1 MAYFVPNFSLI
12 IFMKTK
18 KIYLVPPTHNLA
30 RTAKLQVKIEN
41 SFWRSTAKRVS
52 LFSSRLAQNDRKNR
66 IYLISFQ
73 PFLKILKGFS
83 AHAND
88 LACFGSRC
96 VGVCRNLMSPTFL
109 GVFLDVESDKKNRFK
124 FWPLFHPP
132 GPKQFFFYFAH
143 IF

>member
-1 MAYFVPNFSLI
+1 
-12 IFMKTK
+12 MKTK

-41 SFWRSTAKRVS
+41 SFWRSAAKRVS

-109 GVFLDVESDKKNRFK
+109 DVFLDVESDKKNRFN
-124 FWPLFHPP
+124 FRSLFQPP
-132 GPKQFFFYFAH
+132 GPKHPKTLFCSYLLNHTSYKVAP
-143 IF
+143 